1 MEINRAQSAIF
12 IRPFFRLF
20 INYLHGMK
28 RFLLAYLCPIL
39 IVVLI
44 PLCSLAQYGTDSK
57 ADERLIRALRLQ
69 SNEAIQARD
78 LAGFGKT
85 MRPDI
90 AVTRGSGSHVSGRDS
105 VLASVSVQ
113 FADKSFLGYVRTT
126 DSVQV
131 STSAPLA
138 AEHGHWIG
146 RFQRPDGIQTIT
158 GVYLCM
164 WQKDGEGWKI
174 RSELFVS
181 LACSG
186 SAACG
191 K

>member
-1 MEINRAQSAIF
+1 MEFNRAQGAIF

-28 RFLLAYLCPIL
+28 RFLLAYLCPVL

-44 PLCSLAQYGTDSK
+44 PLCSLAQYG
-57 ADERLIRALRLQ
+57 DEPLIRTLRLQ

-90 AVTRGSGSHVSGRDS
+90 AVTRGSGSHVLGRDS

-113 FADKSFLGYVRTT
+113 FADKSFLGYERMT
-126 DSVQV
+126 DSIQV

-146 RFQRPDGIQTIT
+146 RFQRADGIQTIT
-158 GVYLCM
+158 GVYLSM
-164 WQKDGEGWKI
+164 WQKDSKGWRI

-181 LACSG
+181 LVCSG

-191 K
+191 KRITA